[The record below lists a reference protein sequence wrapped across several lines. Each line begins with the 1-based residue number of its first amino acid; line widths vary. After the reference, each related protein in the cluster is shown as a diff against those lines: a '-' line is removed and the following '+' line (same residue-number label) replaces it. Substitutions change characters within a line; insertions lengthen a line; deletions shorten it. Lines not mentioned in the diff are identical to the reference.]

1 MTATY
6 DATPIPTPSDLPPL
20 PTGTFFLPLLTNR
33 VSSTCFNDSQ
43 QSQAWSCNLIT
54 GLYMNVT
61 KNTDYSTPGDYSVS
75 INCNQSLTIA
85 SNYYSY
91 GEQPP
96 LILNP
101 LSMELVKDTVEP
113 TRGPAWFR
121 MLPYNKTV
129 IIPENALTPPN
140 TFRKDKA
147 RDVNSNRFG
156 IGPGDLKRKGLA
168 QVGDRPWIC
177 TWPETFLEIFIFPQQ
192 PSSWNRPA
200 ASSSTALPSSATS
213 LPPQSSTYPGAG
225 YPTTSFASSS
235 AGPPQTTAVGGPPG
249 AANTS
254 GATLPSL
261 PPPYPR
267 VIKVEER
274 RIEGSPPATCAQ
286 VEIKEANKPAIPV
299 LGPDGNPIIITI
311 DDMEAPVTT
320 TVAANSPSGAPG
332 RRWVESEWRRH
343 MLYERD
349 TGADIS
355 ECGCVWFLT

>member
-20 PTGTFFLPLLTNR
+20 PTGIFLLPLYTNR

-43 QSQAWSCNLIT
+43 QSQAWSCSIIMS
-54 GLYMNVT
+54 GLYLNIT

-75 INCNQSLTIA
+75 INCNQSLTIS

-96 LILNP
+96 LIPNP

-129 IIPENALTPPN
+129 IIPENALTPPSSL
-140 TFRKDKA
+140 RKDK
-147 RDVNSNRFG
+147 RFG
-156 IGPGDLKRKGLA
+156 IGPGDFKRKGLAA

-200 ASSSTALPSSATS
+200 ASSSTAFPGSATS
-213 LPPQSSTYPGAG
+213 QPPQSSTYPGAS
-225 YPTTSFASSS
+225 YPTTSFAPSS
-235 AGPPQTTAVGGPPG
+235 AGPSQTTPVGASPGP
-249 AANTS
+249 ASSS
-254 GATLPSL
+254 GAGSLSLPS
-261 PPPYPR
+261 PYPR

-274 RIEGSPPATCAQ
+274 RIPGSPPATCAQ
-286 VEIKEANKPAIPV
+286 VEIREANKPAIPV

-311 DDMEAPVTT
+311 NDMEAPISSTMS
-320 TVAANSPSGAPG
+320 ANAPSAAPG
-332 RRWVESEWRRH
+332 KRWVESQWPH
-343 MLYERD
+343 QMLYERD
-349 TGADIS
+349 TVADIS